1 MTGSMVTSLCGALS
15 PYPWRRLTPHMVAR
29 LALAACDRH
38 AIESMLAVI
47 HGAEV
52 GHWDDLEPVER
63 HDARVPPLVGFLDA
77 HRWAELQ
84 LPTLCRA
91 LTGVLDEGPS

>member
-1 MTGSMVTSLCGALS
+1 MVTSLCGALS

-29 LALAACDRH
+29 LVLAARDRH
-38 AIESMLAVI
+38 VVESVLAVV

-52 GHWDDLEPVER
+52 GRWDVLEPVER
-63 HDARVPPLVGFLDA
+63 TDIRVPPLVGFLDA
-77 HRWAELQ
+77 HRWDELQ
-84 LPTLCRA
+84 LPTLCQA